1 VPYDFAKERVLK
13 AVRGS
18 FGIMSE
24 IARRLEDCDWH
35 TAEKY
40 VNKWAETRQAYAD
53 EDERALDFTEGQML
67 AAIKSG
73 DGPMIRFHLATK
85 GKRRGYVT
93 REEVSGPDGG
103 AVTYKIEYV
112 NDWREINTPADAAP
126 GAAGGNASSGAI

>member
-1 VPYDFAKERVLK
+1 MPLDYSKEQVLK
-13 AVRGS
+13 AIEGS
-18 FGIMSE
+18 YGIVTH
-24 IARRLEDCDWH
+24 IAAKLGCAWN
-35 TAEKY
+35 TAQRY

-93 REEVSGPDGG
+93 REEVTGADGG
-103 AVTYKIEYV
+103 PQEMVGYTMKQ
-112 NDWREINTPADAAP
+112 WREDQARRRAEMGETLRDFE
-126 GAAGGNASSGAI
+126 GTS